1 MINTEYSNKDE
12 NSDELILTF
21 GYGNRSTYDE
31 FLSYLKDFKVIC
43 VVDVR
48 LNPRAWSR
56 KWYGEIIE
64 TVCCTKNIKYISKV
78 SLGNTSG
85 NSTWVPPNYQE
96 ASVAL
101 QEISEI
107 AKIGTILLLC
117 AEKNSCRCH
126 RVDIAQQLQK
136 LVDRKIKHLE

>member
-1 MINTEYSNKDE
+1 MLNTEHSDKNDYSDKF
-12 NSDELILTF
+12 ILTF
-21 GYGNRSTYDE
+21 GYGNRNNYDD
-31 FLSYLKDFKVIC
+31 FFSYLKSFQVIC

-64 TVCCTKNIKYISKV
+64 EFCSTKNINYISKV

-85 NSTWVPPNYQE
+85 NSNWIPPNYQE
-96 ASVAL
+96 ATVAL
-101 QEISEI
+101 QEVSEI

-136 LVDRKIKHLE
+136 LVDRQIKHLE

>member
-1 MINTEYSNKDE
+1 MVNTEYSNKHDD
-12 NSDELILTF
+12 SDKFILTF
-21 GYGNRSTYDE
+21 GYGNRNTYDE
-31 FLSYLKDFKVIC
+31 FFAYLKDFHVIC

-64 TVCCTKNIKYISKV
+64 TVCCKQNINYISKV

-85 NSTWVPPNYQE
+85 NNNWAPPDYQE
-96 ASVAL
+96 AAIAL

-107 AKIGTILLLC
+107 AQVGTILLLC